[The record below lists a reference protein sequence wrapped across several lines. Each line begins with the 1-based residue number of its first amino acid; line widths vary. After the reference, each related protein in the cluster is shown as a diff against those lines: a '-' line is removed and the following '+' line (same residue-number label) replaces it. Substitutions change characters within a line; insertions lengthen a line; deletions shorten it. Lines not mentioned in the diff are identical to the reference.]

1 MTIPRKPESEKL
13 VRRDVWALPRTWQ
26 SIDEEAKARN
36 ISRQYIIRERLE
48 KAVNGEVK
56 RGGK

>member
-1 MTIPRKPESEKL
+1 MAGKMGKMITHRKPKSEKL
-13 VRRDVWALPRTWQ
+13 VRRDAWALPRTWQ

-48 KAVNGEVK
+48 RKEEK
-56 RGGK
+56 